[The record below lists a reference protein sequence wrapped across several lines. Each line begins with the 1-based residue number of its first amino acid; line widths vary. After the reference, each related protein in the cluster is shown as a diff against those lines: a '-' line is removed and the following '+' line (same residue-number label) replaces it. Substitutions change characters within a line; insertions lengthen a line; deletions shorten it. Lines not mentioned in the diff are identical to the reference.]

1 MNKNFKTIIIVF
13 FILSNFKTFGQVY
26 LSKVVTPTFTQVHS
40 ICEGDFLAPLPT
52 ISLNGITGVWSPTL
66 DPKKTMT
73 YLFTP
78 DSGQL
83 ATTTTMTIEVN
94 QVVIPMFTQVDPI
107 CVGDVLAP
115 LPTTSLNGITGV
127 WSPALD
133 NTMTTT
139 YTFMPDVLM
148 LPPPRL
154 STTNSLVPCATVVT
168 MEIEV
173 NQIVM
178 PMFTQ
183 VDPICAGDV
192 LAPLP
197 TTSLNGITGVWTPA
211 LDNTMTRTYTFTPDV
226 DPCAT
231 IMTMEIEVN
240 QILMPMFTQVDPI
253 CLGDVLAPL
262 PTTSLNGITGVW
274 SPALDDTMTRTYTF
288 TPDVDPCATTV
299 TMEIEVNQI
308 VMPMFTLVDP
318 ICVGDVLAPLP
329 TTSLNGITGVWSP
342 ALDNTMTRTYTF
354 TPDVDSCATL
364 VTMEIEVNQIVMPMF
379 TQVDPICLGDVLAPL
394 PTTSLNGITG
404 VWSPALD
411 NTMTRTYTFTPDVDS
426 CATLVT
432 MEIEVNQI
440 VIPMFTQVDPI
451 CAGDVLAPLPTTS
464 LNGIT
469 GVWTP
474 ALDNTMRTTY
484 TFTSGVDP
492 CAITTMTIEVNQV
505 VIPMFTQVDPICAGD
520 VLAPLPT
527 TSLNGITGTWSP
539 ALDNTRR
546 TTYTF
551 TPDVDPC
558 TTIVTMTIEVNQLI
572 MPMFTQVDPICLGD
586 VLAPLPT
593 FSLNG
598 ITGFWTPALDDTTTT
613 TYTFT
618 PDVDPCATL
627 ATMII
632 VVNPIITPTFT
643 QVDPICAGDVLAP
656 LPTTSL
662 NGITGVWSPAL
673 DNTTTTTYTF
683 TPGVVPCAITTMII
697 EVNPIITPTFTQ
709 VDAICIGDVL
719 APLPTISVEGITG
732 VWSPA
737 LDNTTT
743 TTYTFTPDVDPC
755 TTLATMIIEVNA
767 INILTI
773 SATNTSEDFD
783 PNQIISTTVIG
794 GSGTY
799 EYQLD
804 GGDWQSNSIFQN
816 VEGCN
821 EHIIAVRDAFGCS
834 NIAEVSFMILEFPKF
849 FTPNGDTFND
859 TWNIKCLRDNPLA
872 KISIFDRY
880 GKLLYQY
887 KPSNSAWDGTLNG
900 EILPETDYWFTVE
913 YVNQDEVVLTKR
925 SHFSLR
931 H

>member
-1 MNKNFKTIIIVF
+1 
-13 FILSNFKTFGQVY
+13 
-26 LSKVVTPTFTQVHS
+26 
-40 ICEGDFLAPLPT
+40 
-52 ISLNGITGVWSPTL
+52 
-66 DPKKTMT
+66 
-73 YLFTP
+73 
-78 DSGQL
+78 
-83 ATTTTMTIEVN
+83 
-94 QVVIPMFTQVDPI
+94 
-107 CVGDVLAP
+107 
-115 LPTTSLNGITGV
+115 
-127 WSPALD
+127 
-133 NTMTTT
+133 
-139 YTFMPDVLM
+139 
-148 LPPPRL
+148 
-154 STTNSLVPCATVVT
+154 
-168 MEIEV
+168 
-173 NQIVM
+173 
-178 PMFTQ
+178 
-183 VDPICAGDV
+183 
-192 LAPLP
+192 
-197 TTSLNGITGVWTPA
+197 
-211 LDNTMTRTYTFTPDV
+211 
-226 DPCAT
+226 
-231 IMTMEIEVN
+231 
-240 QILMPMFTQVDPI
+240 
-253 CLGDVLAPL
+253 
-262 PTTSLNGITGVW
+262 
-274 SPALDDTMTRTYTF
+274 
-288 TPDVDPCATTV
+288 
-299 TMEIEVNQI
+299 
-308 VMPMFTLVDP
+308 
-318 ICVGDVLAPLP
+318 
-329 TTSLNGITGVWSP
+329 
-342 ALDNTMTRTYTF
+342 MTRTYTF

>member
-13 FILSNFKTFGQVY
+13 IILSNFKTFGQVY

-127 WSPALD
+127 WSPPLD

-211 LDNTMTRTYTFTPDV
+211 LD
-226 DPCAT
+226 
-231 IMTMEIEVN
+231 
-240 QILMPMFTQVDPI
+240 
-253 CLGDVLAPL
+253 
-262 PTTSLNGITGVW
+262 
-274 SPALDDTMTRTYTF
+274 DTMTRTYTF

-299 TMEIEVNQI
+299 TMTIEVNQI
-308 VMPMFTLVDP
+308 VM
-318 ICVGDVLAPLP
+318 
-329 TTSLNGITGVWSP
+329 
-342 ALDNTMTRTYTF
+342 
-354 TPDVDSCATL
+354 
-364 VTMEIEVNQIVMPMF
+364 
-379 TQVDPICLGDVLAPL
+379 
-394 PTTSLNGITG
+394 
-404 VWSPALD
+404 
-411 NTMTRTYTFTPDVDS
+411 
-426 CATLVT
+426 
-432 MEIEVNQI
+432 
-440 VIPMFTQVDPI
+440 PMFTQVDPI

-469 GVWTP
+469 GVWSP
-474 ALDNTMRTTY
+474 ALDNTIRTTY

-492 CAITTMTIEVNQV
+492 CAISTMTIEVNQL
-505 VIPMFTQVDPICAGD
+505 IMPMFTQVDPICAGD

-598 ITGFWTPALDDTTTT
+598 ITGFWTPALDDTTTR

-618 PDVDPCATL
+618 PDVDTCATTV
-627 ATMII
+627 TMTIEVNQI
-632 VVNPIITPTFT
+632 VIPMFT

-673 DNTTTTTYTF
+673 DNTRRTTYTF
-683 TPGVVPCAITTMII
+683 TPDIVPCAITTMTI
-697 EVNPIITPTFTQ
+697 EVNQVFIPMFTQ
-709 VDAICIGDVL
+709 VDPICVGDVL
-719 APLPTISVEGITG
+719 APLPTTSLNGITG
-732 VWSPA
+732 TWSPA
-737 LDNTTT
+737 LDNTIK
-743 TTYTFTPDVDPC
+743 TTYTFTPDIDPC
-755 TTLATMIIEVNA
+755 AAVVTMEIEVNT

-783 PNQIISTTVIG
+783 PNQIISATVTG

-804 GGDWQSNSIFQN
+804 GGAWQSNSVFQN
-816 VEGCN
+816 IEGCN
-821 EHIIAVRDAFGCS
+821 EHIIAARDAIGCG
-834 NIAEVSFMILEFPKF
+834 NIAEVSIMILEFPKF

-887 KPSNSAWDGTLNG
+887 NPSNSAWDGTMNG

>member
-78 DSGQL
+78 DAGQL

-173 NQIVM
+173 NQI
-178 PMFTQ
+178 
-183 VDPICAGDV
+183 
-192 LAPLP
+192 L
-197 TTSLNGITGVWTPA
+197 
-211 LDNTMTRTYTFTPDV
+211 
-226 DPCAT
+226 
-231 IMTMEIEVN
+231 
-240 QILMPMFTQVDPI
+240 
-253 CLGDVLAPL
+253 
-262 PTTSLNGITGVW
+262 
-274 SPALDDTMTRTYTF
+274 
-288 TPDVDPCATTV
+288 
-299 TMEIEVNQI
+299 
-308 VMPMFTLVDP
+308 
-318 ICVGDVLAPLP
+318 
-329 TTSLNGITGVWSP
+329 
-342 ALDNTMTRTYTF
+342 
-354 TPDVDSCATL
+354 
-364 VTMEIEVNQIVMPMF
+364 MPMF

-618 PDVDPCATL
+618 PDVDPCATTV
-627 ATMII
+627 TMTIEVNQI
-632 VVNPIITPTFT
+632 VIPMFT
-643 QVDPICAGDVLAP
+643 QVDPICAGYVLAP
-656 LPTTSL
+656 LPNTSL

-673 DNTTTTTYTF
+673 DNTKKTTYTF
-683 TPGVVPCAITTMII
+683 TPDVVPCAITTMTI
-697 EVNPIITPTFTQ
+697 EVNQVFIPMFTQ
-709 VDAICIGDVL
+709 VDPICVGDFL
-719 APLPTISVEGITG
+719 APLPTTSLNGITG
-732 VWSPA
+732 TWSPA
-737 LDNTTT
+737 LDNTIK
-743 TTYTFTPDVDPC
+743 TTYTFTPDIDPC
-755 TTLATMIIEVNA
+755 AAVVTMEIEVNA

-773 SATNTSEDFD
+773 SAANTSEDFD
-783 PNQIISTTVIG
+783 PNQIISATVTG

-804 GGDWQSNSIFQN
+804 GGAWQSNSVFQN
-816 VEGCN
+816 IEGCN
-821 EHIIAVRDAFGCS
+821 EHIIAARDAIGCG
-834 NIAEVSFMILEFPKF
+834 NIAQVSIMILEFPKF

-887 KPSNSAWDGTLNG
+887 NPSNSAWDGTMNG